1 MQKFKLNIKAL
12 KDEAKK
18 RSQGKLKP
26 IIVKGKKSGCKGCG
40 KQPKNTKTKTLTEKV
55 SVFIWHIKLVKQD
68 LIQNGKSSFSS
79 ENGSSLLVSC

>member
-26 IIVKGKKSGCKGCG
+26 IIVKGKQSGCKGCG
-40 KQPKNTKTKTLTEKV
+40 K
-55 SVFIWHIKLVKQD
+55 
-68 LIQNGKSSFSS
+68 
-79 ENGSSLLVSC
+79 

>member
-26 IIVKGKKSGCKGCG
+26 IIVKGKRSGCKGCG
-40 KQPKNTKTKTLTEKV
+40 K
-55 SVFIWHIKLVKQD
+55 
-68 LIQNGKSSFSS
+68 
-79 ENGSSLLVSC
+79 